1 MLMTARARKI
11 FLPGLFLLL
20 SCLALLLAQH
30 DVQGAPP
37 PPAKKVLLVYA
48 YQSMLPAIFEWDK
61 GIRAALKGTK
71 AQPLEFY
78 TEFLDLVNFADDSYI
93 QSLVN
98 LLRVKYRHQK
108 IDLLIPV
115 GSSAFSFI
123 KAHANT
129 LFPGTPIVF
138 CYVPKLQLE
147 ALKPPPNSTGVMG
160 WVDVQGTLAAAL
172 KLQPG
177 TRRVVLVGGAG
188 KVERN
193 YQNIAREALRPYE
206 GRFEITFL
214 TDLPLPE
221 ILKQLENLPPQTLVL
236 YLSVFSDSTGQAFV
250 PREVAGRVAQAAN
263 APVFGLWENLLGQGI
278 VGGHLTSFTEQ
289 GRLAGEMGRRVLNGE
304 KPENIPAVWQEAN
317 FYAFDW
323 RQLERWGLKEGDL
336 PAGSLVRFK
345 EPSLWEKHKRK
356 IVGAATVI
364 SLLCLLAVGLLIEL
378 VRRRRVERSLSR
390 RLDFEKLLAELSAE
404 LVAMESHEVD
414 RAIIQGLKR
423 LGEFLG
429 ADRARMWRFTANR
442 DDLVSTHVWAV
453 PGIEPMPVTPLLE
466 HFPWTMRQLQHGRP
480 VVFSRPDELPQ
491 EAQVDRQSMVA
502 SGIKSFVV
510 FPLGMGSNFMGT
522 LSMTALRS
530 HKIWPPGL
538 VQELRPIGEMFANA
552 LRRSQ
557 ADIELKQAELK
568 YRVVADFTYNW
579 EYWKN
584 LDGSLRYVSP
594 SCERISGYRPEEL
607 LSRPDLLREI
617 ILPEDRDRWDAHD
630 CDALEDPEVREVQ
643 FRIQRADGAIRW
655 IEHVCQPVTGDAGEF
670 IGIRAGNQD
679 ITERK
684 QGELEIARLKEQL
697 QADYRYLREEIKL
710 THDFE
715 HIIGNS
721 NELKYV
727 LHKVEQVAPSRTTVL
742 ILGETGTGKELF
754 ARAIHSAS
762 PRRDRPLIKVDCAS
776 LSPTLIESELFGH
789 EKGAFTG
796 AQSRKIGRFELA
808 HDATIFLDEI
818 GELPLELQTKLLRV
832 VQEGEFERL
841 GSSQPL
847 KVDVRIIAATN
858 RDLEEEVRKGRFRED
873 LWYRLHVFP
882 ITVPPLRQRQEDIP
896 LLVKAFV
903 RRFNRKIGKEV
914 TKIPPQ
920 VMENL
925 RQYPWPG
932 NVREL
937 ENIIEGAVINTD
949 GPVLQL
955 AGEMKTPLPAPP
967 ASPSESLEAVERSHI
982 LQILGKVGWKIDGKQ
997 GAAARLN
1004 INPSTLR
1011 SRMRKLNIFRN
1022 Q

>member
-1 MLMTARARKI
+1 MTARARKI
-11 FLPGLFLLL
+11 FSPGLLFLL

-30 DVQGAPP
+30 KVQGAPP
-37 PPAKKVLLVYA
+37 PPAQKVLLLYA
-48 YQSMLPAIFEWDK
+48 YKSMLPAIFEWDE
-61 GIRAALKGTK
+61 GIRAALEGTK
-71 AQPLEFY
+71 AQPVEFF
-78 TEFLDLVNFADDSYI
+78 TEFLDLVNFPDASYV
-93 QSLVN
+93 QSLVDF
-98 LLRVKYRHQK
+98 LRVKYRNQK

-115 GSSAFSFI
+115 GSAAFSFL
-123 KAHANT
+123 KAHGNA

-138 CYVPKLQLE
+138 CYVPKLQVE
-147 ALKPPPNSTGVMG
+147 AQKLPPNSTGVMG

-172 KLQPG
+172 KLRPE

-188 KVERN
+188 KVERH
-193 YQNIAREALRPYE
+193 YQNIAREALRLYE

-236 YLSVFSDSTGQAFV
+236 YLSLFSDSTGQAFV

-278 VGGHLTSFTEQ
+278 VGGHLTSFTKQ

-336 PAGSLVRFK
+336 PPGSLVRFK
-345 EPSLWEKHKRK
+345 ERPLWEKHKRA
-356 IVGAATVI
+356 IMGAAAAF
-364 SLLCLLAVGLLIEL
+364 SLLSLLAVALLIDL
-378 VRRRRVERSLSR
+378 LRRRRVERSLAR
-390 RLDFEKLLAELSAE
+390 RLEFEKLLAELSAE
-404 LVAMESHEVD
+404 FVAVESHEVD
-414 RAIIQGLKR
+414 RAIVQGLER

-429 ADRARMWRFTANR
+429 ADRARMSRLTANR

-453 PGIEPMPVTPLLE
+453 PGIERMPATPLTE
-466 HFPWTMRQLQHGRP
+466 HFPWIMSQLQHGRP
-480 VVFSRPDELPQ
+480 VVFSRPEELP
-491 EAQVDRQSMVA
+491 EAAQVDRQSTMA
-502 SGIKSFVV
+502 FGIKSFLV
-510 FPLGMGSNFMGT
+510 FPLAMGSNFMGT

-530 HKIWPPGL
+530 HKVWPPGL

-552 LRRSQ
+552 LRHSQ
-557 ADIELKQAELK
+557 ANIELKQAELK

-594 SCERISGYRPEEL
+594 SCQRISGYRPDEF

-630 CDALEDPEVREVQ
+630 CDSLENPGTWRLQ
-643 FRIQRADGAIRW
+643 FRAQRPDGAIRW
-655 IEHVCQPVTGDAGEF
+655 IEHVCQPVTDDAGQF

-679 ITERK
+679 VTERK
-684 QGELEIARLKEQL
+684 QGELEIKRLKEQL
-697 QADYRYLREEIKL
+697 QADYSYLQEEIKL

-715 HIIGNS
+715 HIIGDS

-727 LHKVEQVAPSRTTVL
+727 LHKVEKVAPSATTVL

-762 PRRDRPLIKVDCAS
+762 PRRGRPLIKVDCAS

-796 AQSRKIGRFELA
+796 AQSRQIGRFELA
-808 HDATIFLDEI
+808 HGATIFLDEI

-841 GSSQPL
+841 GSCQPL

-873 LWYRLHVFP
+873 LWYRLNVFP
-882 ITVPPLRQRQEDIP
+882 ITVPPLRQRQADIP

-903 RRFNRKIGKEV
+903 QRFNRKIGKEV
-914 TKIPPQ
+914 TRIPPQ
-920 VMENL
+920 VMEDL

-937 ENIIEGAVINTD
+937 ENIIEGAVINTE

-955 AGEMKTPLPAPP
+955 AGEVNTPLTAAT

-982 LQILGKVGWKIDGKQ
+982 LQVLGKVGWKIDGKQ
-997 GAAARLN
+997 GAAARLK

-1011 SRMRKLNIFRN
+1011 SRMRKLNIVRN